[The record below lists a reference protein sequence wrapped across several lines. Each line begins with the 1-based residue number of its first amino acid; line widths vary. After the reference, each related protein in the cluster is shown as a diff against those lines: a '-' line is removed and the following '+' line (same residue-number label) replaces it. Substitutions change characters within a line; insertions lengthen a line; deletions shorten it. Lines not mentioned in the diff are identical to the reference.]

1 MKTKEQILDW
11 LDKQSWAREFYR
23 AVFTLRTDLNLD
35 YNNRFISSAFR
46 WKLTEQ
52 GEEVWGQRDTEF
64 RDWYNANDKPMSWA
78 EYCAQN
84 PINAGDCYIDETCS
98 IDFAITSS
106 SKVDRNA
113 DTDVNVMTKD
123 LCEAFLD
130 YMKLIQLR
138 NAWVKSCDAADGFY
152 KIVAKNNIIMAESR
166 DHFMR
171 GLSFPTMSMANEF
184 IKTFKDLLEIAKP
197 LL

>member
-11 LDKQSWAREFYR
+11 LDKQPWKGEFY
-23 AVFTLRTDLNLD
+23 
-35 YNNRFISSAFR
+35 
-46 WKLTEQ
+46 
-52 GEEVWGQRDTEF
+52 EEVFLNGYGQQIPYNEDFIINVFCWNVTKAGSNVWEQRHKNYLQ
-64 RDWYNANDKPMSWA
+64 WYNEAGRPTTWE
-78 EYCAQN
+78 EYCRQN

-113 DTDVNVMTKD
+113 DTDVNVMPKD
-123 LCEAFLD
+123 LCEAFLA

-138 NAWVKSCDAADGFY
+138 NLWVSGGDASNCTV
-152 KIVAKNNIIMAESR
+152 KIVVKYDDICKDSYIEFVN
-166 DHFMR
+166 
-171 GLSFPTMSMANEF
+171 GLSFPTAEMADEF
-184 IKTFKDLLEIAKP
+184 KDTFKDLLEVAKP